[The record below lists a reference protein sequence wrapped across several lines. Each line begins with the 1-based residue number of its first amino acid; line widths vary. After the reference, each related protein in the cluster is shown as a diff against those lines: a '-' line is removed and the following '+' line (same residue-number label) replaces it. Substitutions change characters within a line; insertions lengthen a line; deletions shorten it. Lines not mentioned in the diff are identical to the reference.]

1 MSQALPG
8 VADPAVHLDRGL
20 ADGAGRGLAV
30 DLGDLRQPQR
40 LRRGLLVHCPGGV
53 AKDGDRPLD
62 EREPLGEQV
71 RDGLVAADHRPVLAP
86 DPRVRAGERLRA
98 ARRAELLGRRDDN
111 RQCLP
116 ADRVRDRDLPGRAQ
130 LPADRRDVPGEVGPN
145 GGRAQRSRQQPGA
158 VQDERRRQAA
168 GVHRPPHGYRQRR
181 TGQRPQRVREGR
193 TEERHVHQAPR
204 QLGRDQRDLHAAGPV
219 GAQRPPA
226 GRGDRLLQPPHPV
239 GLGQVEDRVRAK
251 VVGQLRRR
259 GLELRLLSRQA
270 RVHRAP

>member
-30 DLGDLRQPQR
+30 DLGDLREPQR
-40 LRRGLLVHCPGGV
+40 LRRGLLVHRPGGV

-62 EREPLGEQV
+62 ERESLGEQV

-98 ARRAELLGRRDDN
+98 ARRAELLGRRDDD
-111 RQCLP
+111 RQRLP
-116 ADRVRDRDLPGRAQ
+116 ADRVRDRDLPRRAQ
-130 LPADRRDVPGEVGPN
+130 LPADRRDVPGEVGAN
-145 GGRAQRSRQQPGA
+145 GGRAQRSGQQPRA
-158 VQDERRRQAA
+158 VQDERRRHAA
-168 GVHRPPHGYRQRR
+168 GVHRPPHGYRQRHAGYRQGRAGYRQRR
-181 TGQRPQRVREGR
+181 TGQRPQRVRERR

-204 QLGRDQRDLHAAGPV
+204 QLGGDQRDLHAAGPV

-239 GLGQVEDRVRAK
+239 GLGQVEDRVRAE
-251 VVGQLRRR
+251 VVG
-259 GLELRLLSRQA
+259 
-270 RVHRAP
+270 